1 MPVLET
7 EESLK
12 VAVATDPSGGPSATV
27 PVVVVG
33 ASRAERRFLRSAIDA
48 DAGANVVGEAATAR
62 DAIALVE
69 RLRPA
74 AVVLDLDL
82 PGAAAIDLVERLMAT
97 LPTPILVVCADGD
110 AARAAQALAA
120 GAVDVV
126 ARPATAGADSASY
139 VRALQR
145 GVRVAARVRVITH
158 PRGRLRSRA
167 QTADVSKPP
176 SRSRSGC
183 EAGETLPAAGLGAVE
198 PAAGFGGAEP
208 AGGLGGI
215 ELARAVAAAE
225 PARGG
230 GVQLVAIGASTGGPQ
245 ALAHLLGVLP
255 ADFGP
260 AVVVVQHMADG
271 FMDGLAGWLDGL
283 SALPVRIGSDRARLE
298 PGTVTVAPS
307 ARNLIVRNGLRVGI
321 ETPPPTQLHIPGV
334 DATFESVARSVG
346 ARAVGVLLTGMG
358 RDGACGLKAMR
369 DAGALT
375 IGQDEESSA
384 VWGMPA
390 AALAAGA
397 VQFTLPLSV
406 IPKALMSMVAAGGAR

>member
-7 EESLK
+7 EECLK
-12 VAVATDPSGGPSATV
+12 VAVAADPSGGPSATV

-48 DAGANVVGEAATAR
+48 DAGASVVGEASTAR
-62 DAIALVE
+62 DALALVE

-82 PGAAAIDLVERLMAT
+82 PDAAAIDLVERLMAT

-126 ARPATAGADSASY
+126 ARPATAGADPAPY

-158 PRGRLRSRA
+158 PRGRLRNHGQA
-167 QTADVSKPP
+167 AVMSKPMSE
-176 SRSRSGC
+176 SRPNR
-183 EAGETLPAAGLGAVE
+183 ETDGT
-198 PAAGFGGAEP
+198 
-208 AGGLGGI
+208 AGGLGAI
-215 ELARAVAAAE
+215 ELAGRVSDAGTACGVAGADS
-225 PARGG
+225 ARGG
-230 GVQLVAIGASTGGPQ
+230 GVDLVAIGASTGGPQ
-245 ALAHLLGVLP
+245 ALAHVLGVLP
-255 ADFGP
+255 ADFGA

-271 FMDGLAGWLDGL
+271 FMDDLAGWLDGL

-307 ARNLIVRNGLRVGI
+307 ARNLIVRDGLRVGI
-321 ETPPPTQLHIPGV
+321 ETPPPAQLHIPGV

-397 VQFTLPLSV
+397 VQFTLPLSA
-406 IPKALMSMVAAGGAR
+406 IPKALMSMVAAAGARR

>member
-7 EESLK
+7 EECLK
-12 VAVATDPSGGPSATV
+12 VAVAADPSGGPPARV

-48 DAGANVVGEAATAR
+48 DAGASVVGEAATVR

-82 PGAAAIDLVERLMAT
+82 PDAAAIDLIERLMAT

-126 ARPATAGADSASY
+126 ARPATAGADPASY

-158 PRGRLRSRA
+158 PRGRLRSRTQA
-167 QTADVSKPP
+167 ALM
-176 SRSRSGC
+176 SR
-183 EAGETLPAAGLGAVE
+183 
-198 PAAGFGGAEP
+198 P
-208 AGGLGGI
+208 AG
-215 ELARAVAAAE
+215 VAGVE

-230 GVQLVAIGASTGGPQ
+230 EVDLVAIGASTGGPQ
-245 ALAHLLGVLP
+245 ALAHVLGVLP
-255 ADFGP
+255 ADFGA

-271 FMDGLAGWLDGL
+271 FMDDLAGWLDGL
-283 SALPVRIGSDRARLE
+283 SALPVRIGSDSTRLE

-307 ARNLIVRNGLRVGI
+307 ARNLIVHDGLRVGI
-321 ETPPPTQLHIPGV
+321 ESPPPTQLHIPGV
-334 DATFESVARSVG
+334 DATFASVACSVG

-397 VQFTLPLSV
+397 VQFTLPLSM
-406 IPKALMSMVAAGGAR
+406 IPKALISMVSAAGVRR